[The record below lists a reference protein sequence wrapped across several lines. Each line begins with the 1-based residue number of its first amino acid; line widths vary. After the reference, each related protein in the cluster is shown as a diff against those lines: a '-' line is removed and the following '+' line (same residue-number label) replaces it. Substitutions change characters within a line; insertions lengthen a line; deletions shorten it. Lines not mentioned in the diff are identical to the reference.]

1 MRYVII
7 LMCQALGVLSSLVE
21 RLDGAAAAS
30 LAAVEGLA
38 AALLDQVLAAGETL
52 MRCGAVKTS
61 GGGTS
66 GSGGAASTH
75 GPRTGGGGGGG
86 GGSGGG
92 SMGMSSG
99 ELPDVGTLQ
108 VGTLTPRS
116 ASTRRQGRFQYVK
129 TRKGSSGTPHARA
142 GRMATYV
149 HGLELRVRHVIGRER
164 SLPLYW

>member
-1 MRYVII
+1 MVNRGWPYHCVGLITDSAETNTI
-7 LMCQALGVLSSLVE
+7 LLLRCALCNCLIMCQALGVLSSLVE
-21 RLDGAAAAS
+21 RLDSAAAAC

-75 GPRTGGGGGGG
+75 GPRTGGGGGNG
-86 GGSGGG
+86 GGG

-99 ELPDVGTLQ
+99 ELPDVGMLQ
-108 VGTLTPRS
+108 VRTLTPRV
-116 ASTRRQGRFQYVK
+116 AKPAVLTHHRPVE
-129 TRKGSSGTPHARA
+129 HAA
-142 GRMATYV
+142 WACK
-149 HGLELRVRHVIGRER
+149 
-164 SLPLYW
+164 